1 MSDTTAYLAGCA
13 TTGVAALVL
22 LVARVGM
29 VSAGPGGNL
38 ARQQDNRLARTEAT
52 TPSSQAAQGEA
63 SGDATPTSHNL
74 DYEIR
79 SELDK
84 QQELTKKLE
93 AQLAQ
98 QETLSDSL
106 KDQLASQE
114 EKTQSLVAKVQD
126 YQHSVDDIEI
136 DGKIAA
142 ASRPAE
148 VSASATPTSLIL
160 LGAGVVV
167 VLVIGGGGLI
177 LCAVLLILQSQRRSR
192 SAPMPPPMP
201 MPPASPYRY
210 YDQTFLPPAQLRP
223 RRPTYYDYPPGPYDY
238 TP

>member
-38 ARQQDNRLARTEAT
+38 AHQQGDRLARTEAT
-52 TPSSQAAQGEA
+52 TPGSQATLDEA
-63 SGDATPTSHNL
+63 APTSHNL
-74 DYEIR
+74 DYEVR

-114 EKTQSLVAKVQD
+114 EKTQGLVSKIQD
-126 YQHSVDDIEI
+126 YQHSVDNIAI

-148 VSASATPTSLIL
+148 ASGSATPTSLIL

-177 LCAVLLILQSQRRSR
+177 LCAVLLVMQSQRRSR

-201 MPPASPYRY
+201 MPPAAPYRY

-223 RRPTYYDYPPGPYDY
+223 RRSNYYDYPPGPYDY

>member
-29 VSAGPGGNL
+29 VSAGPDGSS
-38 ARQQDNRLARTEAT
+38 ARPLDDRQARTEAT
-52 TPSSQAAQGEA
+52 TPSSQADTGE
-63 SGDATPTSHNL
+63 DPTPHRL

-93 AQLAQ
+93 VQLAQ

-114 EKTQSLVAKVQD
+114 EKTQSLVAKIQD
-126 YQHSVDDIEI
+126 YQHSVENMEI

-142 ASRPAE
+142 ASRPADA
-148 VSASATPTSLIL
+148 SGSATPTSLIL

-167 VLVIGGGGLI
+167 VLVLGGGGLI

-201 MPPASPYRY
+201 MPPASSYRY